1 MLLGICE
8 FRENRSRKDR
18 PFLKGI
24 NKSTHTPTP
33 ENRMTFRG

>member
-8 FRENRSRKDR
+8 FRENRRRKDR

-24 NKSTHTPTP
+24 NKCTSKPTP
-33 ENRMTFRG
+33 ENRMTFRA